1 MAKLLTFLAEIVL
14 VLLAKVDKAKYRQT
28 VDDFYARVHAD
39 PCGVLVEQLGGK
51 KQDSGSSDDTGAQ
64 QRKSG

>member
-1 MAKLLTFLAEIVL
+1 MARLLTFLAEIVL
-14 VLLAKVDKAKYRQT
+14 VLLAKVDKAKYQAI

-51 KQDSGSSDDTGAQ
+51 KPDGGNSSDSAA
-64 QRKSG
+64 